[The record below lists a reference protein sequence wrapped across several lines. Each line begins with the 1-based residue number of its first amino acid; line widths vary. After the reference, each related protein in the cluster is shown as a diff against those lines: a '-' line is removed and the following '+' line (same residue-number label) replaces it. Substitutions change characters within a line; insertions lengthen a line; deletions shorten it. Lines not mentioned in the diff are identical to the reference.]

1 MFIYIFD
8 LLENLFIAYLKE
20 EQKLNLENKNLL
32 SKIINIDEFL
42 SSIIKDY
49 KNTSFNII
57 SQIEN
62 KKALEFLDEQVRKEK
77 KEFKRN
83 IINKNKTDKNDLL
96 NIIETLL
103 SHNFYYLSQK
113 YVIYRVIVDAFEQ
126 ISEIVESLVNQ
137 IIKNL
142 LDEKNSFDLLK
153 EIYFKKYE
161 DFKGRIDNFLKKNK
175 IYKTN

>member
-1 MFIYIFD
+1 MDVFG
-8 LLENLFIAYLKE
+8 
-20 EQKLNLENKNLL
+20 
-32 SKIINIDEFL
+32 
-42 SSIIKDY
+42 
-49 KNTSFNII
+49 
-57 SQIEN
+57 
-62 KKALEFLDEQVRKEK
+62 
-77 KEFKRN
+77 
-83 IINKNKTDKNDLL
+83 
-96 NIIETLL
+96 
-103 SHNFYYLSQK
+103 
-113 YVIYRVIVDAFEQ
+113 Q